1 MPIFRLDPVEQRTAD
16 ARWASTSLHTTYWV
30 VAPSETAARR
40 QVALATA
47 KVSPVKGRPATR
59 SPWLD
64 RWLADCRLDQPRF
77 AVEPD
82 HVVTRNARTA
92 RLVKQAL
99 GFLSRVKSLPNA
111 VRAGRR

>member
-16 ARWASTSLHTTYWV
+16 ARWASTSLHTTCWV
-30 VAPSETAARR
+30 VAASETAARR

-64 RWLADCRLDQPRF
+64 RWLADCRPDTPRF

-92 RLVKQAL
+92 RLMKQAL
-99 GFLSRVKSLPNA
+99 GLLSRLPDA
-111 VRAGRR
+111 VRAARR